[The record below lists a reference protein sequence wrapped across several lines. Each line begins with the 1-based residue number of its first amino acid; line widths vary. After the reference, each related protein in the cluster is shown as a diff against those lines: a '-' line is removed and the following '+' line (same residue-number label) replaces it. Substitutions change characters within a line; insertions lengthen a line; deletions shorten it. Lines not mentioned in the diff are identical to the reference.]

1 MDALLH
7 QKGDLG
13 KILQGVIE
21 YEKRNWQQ
29 AQILLNLEENVIQD
43 AYRKSVA
50 WSLSTLNGFTG
61 ASETTSRP
69 AV

>member
-13 KILQGVIE
+13 RILQGVIE

-29 AQILLNLEENVIQD
+29 ARVLLNLEESVIQD

-50 WSLSTLNGFTG
+50 WSLTTLNGFTG
-61 ASETTSRP
+61 AGDATSRP